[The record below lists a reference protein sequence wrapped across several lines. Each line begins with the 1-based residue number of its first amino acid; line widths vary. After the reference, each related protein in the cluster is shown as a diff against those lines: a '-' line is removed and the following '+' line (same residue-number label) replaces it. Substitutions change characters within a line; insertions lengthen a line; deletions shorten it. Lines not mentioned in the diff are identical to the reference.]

1 MTAGRDPVAVAALQY
16 CAAGTAEETLH
27 TLMPL
32 IDRAADDGAKL
43 VCLPEAATFLAAS
56 RAALADE
63 AEPAGESPV
72 LDRLCNAAARR
83 GIELSIGSMFFL
95 GPDGRYVNRHLLVG
109 ADGGIR
115 AQYDKIHMFDA
126 DVGDGKSYRE
136 SRYFAPGDEMVR
148 ADSCGMNMGLTLSLI
163 HI

>member
-1 MTAGRDPVAVAALQY
+1 MTAAREPVAAAALQY
-16 CAAGTAEETLH
+16 CAAGSAAETLV

-32 IDRAADDGAKL
+32 IDRAADEGAKL

-56 RAALADE
+56 RAALAEE

-72 LDRLCNAAARR
+72 LDRLCNTAARH

-95 GPDGRYVNRHLLVG
+95 GPDGRHVNRQILVG

-126 DVGDGKSYRE
+126 DVGDGKS
-136 SRYFAPGDEMVR
+136 
-148 ADSCGMNMGLTLSLI
+148 
-163 HI
+163 

>member
-16 CAAGTAEETLH
+16 CAAGTAEETLR

-72 LDRLCNAAARR
+72 LDKLCNC
-83 GIELSIGSMFFL
+83 
-95 GPDGRYVNRHLLVG
+95 LLYTSPSPR
-109 ADGGIR
+109 D
-115 AQYDKIHMFDA
+115 
-126 DVGDGKSYRE
+126 
-136 SRYFAPGDEMVR
+136 P
-148 ADSCGMNMGLTLSLI
+148 
-163 HI
+163 